1 MLVKEQNRLENIVA
15 VMKNQ
20 LETAPEG
27 SMRLS
32 ISKNKISYY
41 HYQVPCKSGGTYISR
56 KNEVL
61 IHKLAQKS
69 YNEKVLSYAEKRL
82 RYVRQLADIYED
94 SGIEEIFCKEHPDF
108 TVLSKRTR
116 REWYWEH
123 NGKMDDPGYA
133 RKAIKKLQNYEK
145 NNIFVGEKLILTY
158 ETEQNVIQTKD
169 IERLAKKYLL

>member
-1 MLVKEQNRLENIVA
+1 MTGLKKMLVKEQNRLENIVA

-32 ISKNKISYY
+32 TSKNKISYY

-61 IHKLAQKS
+61 IQKLAQKS

-94 SGIEEIFCKEHPDF
+94 SGIEEIFYKEHP
-108 TVLSKRTR
+108 
-116 REWYWEH
+116 
-123 NGKMDDPGYA
+123 A
-133 RKAIKKLQNYEK
+133 RKKWISPIEPTWEQRVAEWSNEQYRRAFHWVGNKQNHLPRLFLLHPHGNQCYHK
-145 NNIFVGEKLILTY
+145 RFHLRLTA
-158 ETEQNVIQTKD
+158 
-169 IERLAKKYLL
+169 L